1 MAKNLYACID
11 KLPEK
16 QKIVI
21 VLTKMEKL
29 NYKEVALI
37 LETTEKA
44 VESLVAR
51 AKENLRKHLNKLY
64 N

>member
-1 MAKNLYACID
+1 
-11 KLPEK
+11 
-16 QKIVI
+16 
-21 VLTKMEKL
+21 MEKL